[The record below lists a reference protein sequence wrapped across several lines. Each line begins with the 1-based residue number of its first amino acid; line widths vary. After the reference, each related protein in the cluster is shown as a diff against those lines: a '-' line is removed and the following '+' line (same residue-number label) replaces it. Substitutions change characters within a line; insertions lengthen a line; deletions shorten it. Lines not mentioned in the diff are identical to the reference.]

1 MKNKEQ
7 QKKTLLIGPSGFI
20 GPAILE
26 KYNFITCAGRSAPP
40 KYIKNKFIH
49 IKNLRNLKKLDKYD
63 FEYVIFVVGNSNHHD
78 LLNFFWQ
85 DDVAKSGLE
94 ISLSYNFIPLMHA
107 LNYFSTRKIKKF
119 ICFSG
124 SLIYDKKNLTLPCKE
139 NNKIDPYQNNY
150 LFSKFLAEQLS
161 IFFTNKIPIINI
173 RLSNVYGHSLY
184 ERPDIVLSIFNRII
198 KNKKVFVW
206 NKKPERD
213 FIHVYDLADAVIKL
227 CRSKFSGTINVGSG
241 KKISINYLTRT
252 IEKITGHKIFNK
264 NLKVEGPHKYYH
276 NISKLKKIINW
287 KPRIDLE
294 EGLKLT
300 WQRMKYL
307 NSKYYEKN

>member
-119 ICFSG
+119 ICYFF
-124 SLIYDKKNLTLPCKE
+124 IYH
-139 NNKIDPYQNNY
+139 I
-150 LFSKFLAEQLS
+150 LFYS
-161 IFFTNKIPIINI
+161 
-173 RLSNVYGHSLY
+173 
-184 ERPDIVLSIFNRII
+184 
-198 KNKKVFVW
+198 
-206 NKKPERD
+206 
-213 FIHVYDLADAVIKL
+213 
-227 CRSKFSGTINVGSG
+227 
-241 KKISINYLTRT
+241 
-252 IEKITGHKIFNK
+252 
-264 NLKVEGPHKYYH
+264 
-276 NISKLKKIINW
+276 
-287 KPRIDLE
+287 
-294 EGLKLT
+294 
-300 WQRMKYL
+300 
-307 NSKYYEKN
+307 

>member
-40 KYIKNKFIH
+40 KYIKNKFIQ
-49 IKNLRNLKKLDKYD
+49 INNLRNLKKLNKYD
-63 FEYVIFVVGNSNHHD
+63 FEYVIFVVGNSNHHN
-78 LLNFFWQ
+78 LLNNFWL
-85 DDVAKSGLE
+85 DDFDKSGLE
-94 ISLSYNFIPLMHA
+94 ISLDYNLMCLMHA

-161 IFFTNKIPIINI
+161 IFFSNKVPIINI
-173 RLSNVYGHSLY
+173 RLSNVYGHSLL
-184 ERPDIVLSIFNRII
+184 ERPDIVLSIFNKII

-206 NKKPERD
+206 TKKPERD
-213 FIHVYDLADAVIKL
+213 FIHVYDLADAVMKL
-227 CRSKFSGTINVGSG
+227 CRSKFNGTINVGSG

-264 NLKVEGPHKYYH
+264 NLKVGGPHKYYH

-287 KPRIDLE
+287 KPQIDLE

-307 NSKYYEKN
+307 NSKYCDKN